1 MKTRPLMKN
10 TLFKINLGVVIFL
23 SIGASYFTII
33 PMIMWN
39 LDLFHVIRMVTQN
52 YAMIGMWIIYFTSI
66 VFLYFSKII
75 GGLENEN

>member
-1 MKTRPLMKN
+1 MKTKPLMKN

-23 SIGASYFTII
+23 SIGANYFTII
-33 PMIMWN
+33 PMMMWN

-75 GGLENEN
+75 GGVNEN